1 MRRVLS
7 RISVVTA
14 ATLGLGSMLDSAGC
28 SSAGAPENEAFTQ
41 SVSEAVTAAFPK
53 YDHVFAVIS
62 RITGQSDHRKP
73 ERSDHQRSRLRLWPR
88 HQLHGGIDPSEPNY
102 VAMLGGSEF
111 GISTDW
117 DVVETALDPGGT
129 DIPLGITM
137 SDSLVSICW

>member
-1 MRRVLS
+1 M
-7 RISVVTA
+7 
-14 ATLGLGSMLDSAGC
+14 
-28 SSAGAPENEAFTQ
+28 
-41 SVSEAVTAAFPK
+41 SEAVTAAFPK

-62 RITGQSDHRKP
+62 ENRRVDQIIGNPNAPIINALASDYGLATNYTGVS
-73 ERSDHQRSRLRLWPR
+73 
-88 HQLHGGIDPSEPNY
+88 DPSEPNY
-102 VAMLGGSEF
+102 VAMLGGSDF